1 MFLTAEARKQRLA
14 KSRLDQ
20 WLRSSDLAGACVRNF
35 TVLSYEWLF
44 DPGSSFFIS
53 IKSNRNSGSNNPNST
68 PFPRK
73 QFKLEL
79 V

>member
-35 TVLSYEWLF
+35 TVLSYEC
-44 DPGSSFFIS
+44 DGSSI
-53 IKSNRNSGSNNPNST
+53 
-68 PFPRK
+68 
-73 QFKLEL
+73 LAL
-79 V
+79 VFYFY